1 MLGILFFSK
10 LVLLI
15 NEPTL
20 KRLCYIRVFHP
31 NVNYSF
37 KYTLK
42 HSYDQQYLTFTT
54 ANILQSIIVISF
66 YSENKKLRD
75 DCFDDLS
82 KRYQF
87 KPLR

>member
-31 NVNYSF
+31 NVNHSF
-37 KYTLK
+37 KYTLNQ
-42 HSYDQQYLTFTT
+42 SYDQQYLTFNT
-54 ANILQSIIVISF
+54 ANIFQSIIVISF
-66 YSENKKLRD
+66 YSENKKLKIN
-75 DCFDDLS
+75 CFDDLS
-82 KRYQF
+82 NGYQF